1 VQDRA
6 FMDFAEMV
14 LRDNRA
20 VLQGILAD

>member
-1 VQDRA
+1 VQNRT

-20 VLQGILAD
+20 VLQGVLAD